1 MANVVKA
8 KLARLAAEQ
17 PRPKVKVRKGDRVLV
32 VTGADRGNTGRVIE
46 VEPRKGWARVE
57 GIRMVKK
64 HRKADRARNI
74 AGGRTEVEAPIS
86 LSNLKV
92 ICPTCGQ
99 PTRVGRKILGD
110 GTTGRVCRREE
121 CGATIDAKRS

>member
-8 KLARLAAEQ
+8 KKARLAAEE
-17 PRPKVKVRKGDRVLV
+17 PRPKVKGRKGDRVLV
-32 VTGADRGNTGRVIE
+32 ICGANRGDTGRVIE

-57 GIRMVKK
+57 HIRMVKK

-74 AGGRTEVEAPIS
+74 HGGITEIEAPIS

-99 PTRVGRKILGD
+99 PTRVGRTVLAD
-110 GTTGRVCRREE
+110 G
-121 CGATIDAKRS
+121 

>member
-1 MANVVKA
+1 MANVLKA
-8 KLARLAAEQ
+8 KLARIAADM

-32 VTGADRGNTGRVIE
+32 TSGADRGNTGRVIE

-74 AGGRTEVEAPIS
+74 AGGITEVEAPID
-86 LSNLKV
+86 LSKLKV

-99 PTRVGRKILGD
+99 PTRVGRKELGD
-110 GTTGRVCRREE
+110 GTNARVCRREA
-121 CGATIDAKRS
+121 CGATIDAKR